1 MRVDPQLAY
10 IDPIRTFVKQLGA
23 DIAAGRTDAASR
35 PVGGGDRQGAGAAAR
50 LATVTFDE
58 LQPALPAT
66 IDDLKVLADNG
77 LSTDRLVYDDEPA
90 TVIAVG
96 GNTLSRGL
104 TLEGLVSSYF
114 LRSSNTYDTLLQM
127 GRWFGYRPGYG
138 DLPRIWTTQQL
149 ADDFEFLADV
159 EDALRAEITRYRTMD
174 GATPANLPVRIRL
187 HPKMQATAKVK
198 MHFAVRGEASFSAQR
213 PQTTYFAHRD
223 DDSHRRQPE
232 GGPLAADGRQ
242 GRGRRPKM
250 RKTAAS
256 SSATFRST

>member
-1 MRVDPQLAY
+1 M
-10 IDPIRTFVKQLGA
+10 
-23 DIAAGRTDAASR
+23 
-35 PVGGGDRQGAGAAAR
+35 
-50 LATVTFDE
+50 
-58 LQPALPAT
+58 
-66 IDDLKVLADNG
+66 LADNG
-77 LSTDRLVYDDEPA
+77 LSTDRLVYSDEPA

-104 TLEGLVSSYF
+104 TLEGLISSYF

-138 DLPRIWTTQQL
+138 DLPRIWTTQDL

-159 EDALRAEITRYRTMD
+159 EDSLRAEITRYRTMD

-198 MHFAVRGEASFSAQR
+198 MHFAVQGEASFSAQR

-223 DDSHRRQPE
+223 ANVIAANQSAARSLLTGAKASGVVPDPQDSRTVLRDVPVDPDPRLRRQ
-232 GGPLAADGRQ
+232 LHDSTRTARS
-242 GRGRRPKM
+242 RPN
-250 RKTAAS
+250 
-256 SSATFRST
+256 